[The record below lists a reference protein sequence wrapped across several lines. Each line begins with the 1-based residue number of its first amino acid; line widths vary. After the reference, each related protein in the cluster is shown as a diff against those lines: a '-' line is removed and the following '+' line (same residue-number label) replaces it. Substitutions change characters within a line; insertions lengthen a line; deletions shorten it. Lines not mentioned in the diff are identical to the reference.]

1 MPPSPGPEAPV
12 VTYPVPDDI
21 HRSKGVRRHRAPHHI
36 TTVNCAH
43 VPVMPIDDFRVAVIK
58 NNVEGVERFLR
69 HGEMSD
75 EVNVLVLKDMS

>member
-21 HRSKGVRRHRAPHHI
+21 HRSKGVRRHRTPHHI